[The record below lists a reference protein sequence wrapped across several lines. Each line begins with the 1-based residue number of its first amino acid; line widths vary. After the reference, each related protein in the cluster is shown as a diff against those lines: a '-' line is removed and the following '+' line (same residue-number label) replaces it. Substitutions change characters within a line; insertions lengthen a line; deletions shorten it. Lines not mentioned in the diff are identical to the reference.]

1 MLKDYHSQFDTL
13 NSTVDS
19 NNTELDKL
27 RDEISTAQSSYNELR
42 VQQCGLESEVD
53 ILRSRHQL
61 SLGLNENL
69 RLSQL
74 KLSIQD
80 QERRSRLLQSDLE
93 QIVTRWQGKIAFVR
107 KSIEDEHLKSH

>member
-1 MLKDYHSQFDTL
+1 MQAKRADNEIARLKNSELEHELEILERYAETLQDNIQDMLKDYHSQFDTL

-19 NNTELDKL
+19 NNVELDKL

-61 SLGLNENL
+61 TLGLNENL
-69 RLSQL
+69 RL
-74 KLSIQD
+74 
-80 QERRSRLLQSDLE
+80 
-93 QIVTRWQGKIAFVR
+93 
-107 KSIEDEHLKSH
+107 

>member
-27 RDEISTAQSSYNELR
+27 RDEISTAHSSFNELR

-61 SLGLNENL
+61 TLGLNENL

-80 QERRSRLLQSDLE
+80 QERRSRLL
-93 QIVTRWQGKIAFVR
+93 
-107 KSIEDEHLKSH
+107 